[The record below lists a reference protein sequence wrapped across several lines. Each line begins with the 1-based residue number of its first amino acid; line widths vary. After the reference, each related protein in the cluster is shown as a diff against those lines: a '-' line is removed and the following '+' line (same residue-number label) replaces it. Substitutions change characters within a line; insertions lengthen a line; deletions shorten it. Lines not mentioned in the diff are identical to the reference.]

1 MKTNQI
7 VIRESGFVQRT
18 MDGYFNANK
27 LIEQWNIQNGQK
39 KLLGNY
45 MGIQATSEFIEQ
57 LKKEGIEN
65 PIITKR
71 GRSESSGTWVHPKIF
86 IDLAMWVSIEFKS
99 KVIDYVLDGLIRSR
113 HDAGDYVNEMNAVIL
128 DAYVKYKK
136 TKPPFY
142 VFINEMRMIRDI
154 CQLGDKERNEMT
166 EKELNNLTLLQK
178 VNSTLIKD
186 GVGKDSRKRQL
197 ELIYKSVK

>member
-1 MKTNQI
+1 MFRGI
-7 VIRESGFVQRT
+7 GFMQRT
-18 MDGYFNANK
+18 SDSYFNATK
-27 LIEQWNIQNGQK
+27 LIELWNESNSDCKQ
-39 KLLGNY
+39 LGNY
-45 MGIQATSEFIEQ
+45 MKNANTIEFVEQ

-71 GRSESSGTWVHPKIF
+71 GRSENAGTWVHPKIF

-99 KVIDYVLDGLIRSR
+99 KVIDYVLDGLIKSR